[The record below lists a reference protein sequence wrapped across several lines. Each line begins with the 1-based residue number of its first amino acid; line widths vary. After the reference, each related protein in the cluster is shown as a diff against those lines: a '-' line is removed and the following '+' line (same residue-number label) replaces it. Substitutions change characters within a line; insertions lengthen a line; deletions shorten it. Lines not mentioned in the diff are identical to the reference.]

1 MAKFYFKESEIHETN
16 QLLEGKKIPV
26 GRFGKN
32 ADLVL
37 LQSSE
42 WLELQ
47 LDIGSLQARLSAPIA
62 KLF

>member
-1 MAKFYFKESEIHETN
+1 MAIFYFKESEILEPN
-16 QLLEGKKIPV
+16 QWLEGKKIPV

-32 ADLVL
+32 TDLFL

-47 LDIGSLQARLSAPIA
+47 LDTGSLQTRLSAPIA
-62 KLF
+62 K